1 MHSLRDH
8 FKAQLRVSLPKETA
22 ADLDTALS
30 TLWDAGRAAW
40 PAVPLP
46 APEFAA
52 HLATCLSA
60 WGPLDL
66 LRWPTQVRAADLY
79 LACACARG
87 LPEALRAF
95 EERVLSALPQALGRL
110 RPTPA
115 LLDEVTQLVR
125 HHLLLPRADGDGAPR
140 PPRIHE
146 YRGRGDLRS
155 WVMKTARHLALNLIQ
170 RQERPER
177 RASEAVLSVLS
188 SEFNLEK
195 AVAVAQHRDTVKAAL
210 EEAFLGLSS
219 RQRNLLRLRL
229 LHGSTQ
235 NEIAAMYGVN
245 HATVSRWLQA
255 AHDTAQQRVRE
266 ILARRLRA
274 TPAECDSL
282 IAAMESQLDLS
293 LSRILHTSHAEKTPA
308 AKAPRRR
315 R

>member
-1 MHSLRDH
+1 VRTLREH
-8 FKAQLRVSLPKETA
+8 FLAQLRVSLPNESA
-22 ADLDTALS
+22 ADLDAVLSAL
-30 TLWDAGRAAW
+30 WEAGRAAW
-40 PAVPLP
+40 PTVSVP
-46 APEFAA
+46 AAEFTA
-52 HLATCLSA
+52 HLATSLSA
-60 WGPLDL
+60 WGPVDL

-79 LACACARG
+79 LACACASG
-87 LPEALRAF
+87 VPEALRAF
-95 EERVLSALPQALGRL
+95 EEHILSALPQALGRL

-125 HHLLLPRADGDGAPR
+125 HHLLLPRAEAGGAPR

-155 WVMKTARHLALNLIQ
+155 WVMKSARHLALNLIQ

-195 AVAVAQHRDTVKAAL
+195 AVAVAEHRDTVKAAL
-210 EEAFLGLSS
+210 EEAFLSLSS

-235 NEIAAMYGVN
+235 AEIAAMYGVN

-255 AHDTAQQRVRE
+255 AQDTALQRVRE
-266 ILARRLRA
+266 LLATRLQA

-282 IAAMESQLDLS
+282 IAAMGSQLDLS
-293 LSRILHTSHAEKTPA
+293 LSRILRTSQTERPTGA
-308 AKAPRRR
+308 APRQRR
-315 R
+315 